1 MTKEEYRAFFER
13 QVEWN
18 TKEIKW
24 CEDEAKYITER
35 LKRSR
40 QSDRDRVEYIWG
52 KGVVDE
58 FEMRHYTKDYQSQ
71 ETKDLLK
78 ERAHNYRWKK
88 KAKEWLNYY
97 SWQLT
102 QI

>member
-40 QSDRDRVEYIWG
+40 QSDRDTVEYIWG

-58 FEMRHYTKDYQSQ
+58 FEMRHYAKDYKSQ
-71 ETKDLLK
+71 ETKKLLK
-78 ERAHNYRWKK
+78 ERAQNYRWKK

-97 SWQLT
+97 SWQLK

>member
-35 LKRSR
+35 LKRS
-40 QSDRDRVEYIWG
+40 S
-52 KGVVDE
+52 
-58 FEMRHYTKDYQSQ
+58 S
-71 ETKDLLK
+71 
-78 ERAHNYRWKK
+78 
-88 KAKEWLNYY
+88 
-97 SWQLT
+97 
-102 QI
+102 